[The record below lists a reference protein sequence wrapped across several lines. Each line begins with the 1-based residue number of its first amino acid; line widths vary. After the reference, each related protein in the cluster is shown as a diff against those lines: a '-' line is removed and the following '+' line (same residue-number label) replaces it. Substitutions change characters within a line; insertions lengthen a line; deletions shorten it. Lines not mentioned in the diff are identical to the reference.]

1 MDSSPRAACPLG
13 PAETGPP
20 TGFRPICAASGWLS
34 RPGPGLAA
42 PGERLIALGHGR
54 IGKDR

>member
-20 TGFRPICAASGWLS
+20 PAFGRSVQHLAGYLARAGFGCA
-34 RPGPGLAA
+34 R
-42 PGERLIALGHGR
+42 RTVDALGHGR

>member
-13 PAETGPP
+13 PDETGPP
-20 TGFRPICAASGWLS
+20 PASLFS
-34 RPGPGLAA
+34 LLASPPVS
-42 PGERLIALGHGR
+42 PGERFDALGHGR